1 MREPMSDDHEG
12 RREQAPETPPE
23 NDRPGGEL
31 PPEPAPVLTPRITG
45 RERLRRSLLT
55 VSRTQLIVAVLLA
68 LVGFAAVTQIRTT
81 EQDSTYAGLREQDLI
96 DILNG
101 LAGTTQRT
109 REEIDRLTQDRE
121 ALQSTTTQRQA
132 ALDRARTEVD
142 SLQVLAGLVPVTGPG
157 VRITITEVDGTV
169 KVSSMLD
176 VIQELRSVGAEAIQ
190 INGEV
195 RIVAQSSFQ
204 EGVGGIEVDD
214 TLVEP
219 PYVID
224 AIGDSSTLAGAI
236 RFALGPGDAIRKD
249 GGEVAVE
256 ELGSLDIDAVREPV
270 DPKYAEPD

>member
-1 MREPMSDDHEG
+1 MSDDHEG